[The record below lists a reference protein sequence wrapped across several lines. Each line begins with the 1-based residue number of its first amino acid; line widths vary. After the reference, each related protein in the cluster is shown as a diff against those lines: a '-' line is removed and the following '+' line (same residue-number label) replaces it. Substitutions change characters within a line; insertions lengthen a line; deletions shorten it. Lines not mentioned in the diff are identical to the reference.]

1 MRCLSYIM
9 CLGFAAV
16 LMSPVNLEAQVLT
29 QDTAGDESAS
39 KNCLHDQEALWQEDI
54 QPLFSHKNDPE
65 LIIFRHYLAEASQTS
80 KDQAGGLLEQHLVY
94 VIEGQVF
101 LARRSNQESWRVMP
115 TDSMPFD
122 DFVAHHWPALID
134 DQVKPFRLKNSPSD
148 SPEQSELSEGD
159 SMQGI
164 LGSRLKISYVL
175 FHKNRCVNKEFYNRD
190 IDSGLAEINGAFVF
204 NQTLKLVA
212 LHKLMDSLFL

>member
-1 MRCLSYIM
+1 MRCLSYIK

-16 LMSPVNLEAQVLT
+16 LMSPLNLEAQVLT
-29 QDTAGDESAS
+29 QGTARDKPAS
-39 KNCLHDQEALWQEDI
+39 KNCLHDQGVFWQEDI
-54 QPLFSHKNDPE
+54 QPLFSHNNDPE
-65 LIIFRHYLAEASQTS
+65 LIIFRHYLAEASKTS
-80 KDQAGGLLEQHLVY
+80 KDQVGGLLEQHLVY
-94 VIEGQVF
+94 VIEGQIF
-101 LARRSNQESWRVMP
+101 LARRSNQESWRVIP

-134 DQVKPFRLKNSPSD
+134 DQVKPFRLKNPPSD
-148 SPEQSELSEGD
+148 SPKQSELSDGD
-159 SMQGI
+159 SMQEI

-190 IDSGLAEINGAFVF
+190 IDSSLAQINGAFIF

>member
-29 QDTAGDESAS
+29 QDTAGDKSAS
-39 KNCLHDQEALWQEDI
+39 KNCLHDQGAFWQEDI
-54 QPLFSHKNDPE
+54 QPLFSHHNDPE
-65 LIIFRHYLAEASQTS
+65 LIIFRQYLAEASKTS
-80 KDQAGGLLEQHLVY
+80 KGQVGGLLKQHLVY

-101 LARRSNQESWRVMP
+101 LARRSNQESWRFIP

-122 DFVAHHWPALID
+122 DFVIHHWPALID
-134 DQVKPFRLKNSPSD
+134 DQVKPFRLKNPPSD
-148 SPEQSELSEGD
+148 LPEQAELSEGH
-159 SMQGI
+159 SMQKI

-175 FHKNRCVNKEFYNRD
+175 FHKNRCVNKEFYNSD

>member
-1 MRCLSYIM
+1 
-9 CLGFAAV
+9 
-16 LMSPVNLEAQVLT
+16 
-29 QDTAGDESAS
+29 
-39 KNCLHDQEALWQEDI
+39 
-54 QPLFSHKNDPE
+54 
-65 LIIFRHYLAEASQTS
+65 
-80 KDQAGGLLEQHLVY
+80 
-94 VIEGQVF
+94 
-101 LARRSNQESWRVMP
+101 MP

-134 DQVKPFRLKNSPSD
+134 DQVKPFRLKNPPSD
-148 SPEQSELSEGD
+148 SPKQSELSDGD
-159 SMQGI
+159 SMQEI

-190 IDSGLAEINGAFVF
+190 IDSSLADINGAFVF